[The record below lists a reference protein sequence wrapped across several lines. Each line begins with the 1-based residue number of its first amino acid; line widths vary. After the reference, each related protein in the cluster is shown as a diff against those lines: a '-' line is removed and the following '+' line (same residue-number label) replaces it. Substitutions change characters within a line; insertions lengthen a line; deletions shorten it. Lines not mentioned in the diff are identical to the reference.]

1 MATVQ
6 QTQDRVFPKAS
17 TISSEKWFI
26 GLHIFLAFAAL
37 AIGILLGPAQ
47 TFRRAPALQWE
58 IPVFSYYYQAL
69 TLHGVLNAVVFTTFF
84 IMGSSYFVV
93 QRTLQRP
100 LKSMPV
106 AWVSFGMMTVGLV
119 LAAFAILTGQATVL
133 YTFYAPMIAHP
144 FFYLGLALVI
154 VGTWVGLFNVF
165 FTYFDWRKEH
175 PGQPVPLAVYG
186 ILANF
191 LMWFTASLGVAI
203 EVLTMLLPLSLGWI
217 DTTDVQITRI
227 LFWFFGHPLV
237 YFWLIPAYVSWYA
250 MLPKQLGVK
259 LFSDTFG
266 RVAFL
271 MIAVFSIPIGVHHL
285 FVDPGVS
292 ESAKLM
298 HAILTFVVAV
308 PSFMTAFNIAATMER
323 AGRKNGARGLFD
335 WMIKLPWGNPSVA
348 AQFGG
353 MILFIFGGV
362 SGIMNASFNM
372 NVALHN
378 TTWVVGHFHTTL
390 GGAVFLTY
398 IGITFWMLPMLRG
411 RKLFAPRLALTHVYL
426 WLFGMLIFAGSMGRA
441 GIEGAARR
449 SDVGAANAYV
459 AESVVGWL
467 NLTAF
472 AGMLLLISSICLFIV
487 LIGTLFF
494 SKEPYAKEAPLDTE
508 APKDERIPLIFERW
522 WIWIV
527 VIIFSNIL
535 MWGPVLLSAVNL
547 TLGFWVQD
555 FGGAATS
562 GYTVP

>member
-1 MATVQ
+1 
-6 QTQDRVFPKAS
+6 
-17 TISSEKWFI
+17 KWFI

-37 AIGILLGPAQ
+37 SIGILLGPAQ

-69 TLHGVLNAVVFTTFF
+69 TLHGVLNAIVFTTFF

-100 LKSMPV
+100 LKYMSM
-106 AWVSFGMMTVGLV
+106 AWLSFGMMAVGLV
-119 LAAFAILTGQATVL
+119 MAAIPLLGGQATVL

-144 FFYLGLALVI
+144 FFYIGLVLVVI
-154 VGTWVGLFNVF
+154 GTWVGLANVF
-165 FTYFDWRKEH
+165 MTYFDWRKEH
-175 PGQPVPLAVYG
+175 QGEPVPLAVYA
-186 ILANF
+186 ILTNF
-191 LMWFTASLGVAI
+191 MMWFTATLGPAI
-203 EVLTMLLPLSLGWI
+203 EILFMLLPLSLGWI
-217 DTTDVQITRI
+217 DTTDVQVTRI

-237 YFWLIPAYVSWYA
+237 YFWLIPAYMSWYT

-266 RVAFL
+266 RVAFI

-292 ESAKLM
+292 ESTKLM
-298 HAILTFVVAV
+298 HSILTFVVAV

-323 AGRKNGARGLFD
+323 SGRKRGATGVLD
-335 WMIKLPWGNPSVA
+335 WLWKQPWGNPIVA
-348 AQFGG
+348 AQFSG
-353 MILFIFGGV
+353 MILFLFGGV
-362 SGIMNASFNM
+362 TGLMNASFNM

-390 GGAVFLTY
+390 GGAVVLTY
-398 IGITFWMLPMLRG
+398 FGITYWMLPMLRG
-411 RKLFAPRLALTHVYL
+411 RKLFAPRLATAQVFL
-426 WLFGMLIFAGSMGRA
+426 WLTGMLIFAGAMGRA

-467 NLTAF
+467 NLTAV
-472 AGMLLLISSICLFIV
+472 AGVLLLISSILLFVV
-487 LIGTLFF
+487 LLGTLFV
-494 SKEPYAKEAPLDTE
+494 SREPNTDEAPIDTA
-508 APKDERIPLIFERW
+508 APKNENIPMIFERW
-522 WIWIV
+522 WLWV
-527 VIIFSNIL
+527 MIIAISNIL
-535 MWGPVLLSAVNL
+535 MWGPVLLSAINM
-547 TLGFWVQD
+547 TLGFWAPG

-562 GYTVP
+562 GYTIP

>member
-6 QTQDRVFPKAS
+6 QAQPQERTLFPPTAA
-17 TISSEKWFI
+17 ISSEKWFI
-26 GLHIFLAFAAL
+26 GLHIFLAFVAL

-58 IPVFSYYYQAL
+58 VPVFTYYYQAL
-69 TLHGVLNAVVFTTFF
+69 TLHGVLNAIVFTTFF

-100 LKSMPV
+100 LKSMRV
-106 AWVSFGMMTVGLV
+106 AWFALGMMTVGLV
-119 LAAFAILTGQATVL
+119 LAAIAMLTGQATVL

-154 VGTWVGLFNVF
+154 VGTWIGLFNVF
-165 FTYFDWRKEH
+165 FTYFDWRKDH

-191 LMWFTASLGVAI
+191 MMWFTATLGVAV
-203 EVLTMLLPLSLGWI
+203 EVLFMLLPLSLGWI

-250 MLPKQLGVK
+250 MLPKQLGVR

-298 HAILTFVVAV
+298 HTILTFVVAV

-323 AGRKNGARGLFD
+323 AGRKNGASGPLD
-335 WMIKLPWGNPSVA
+335 WIFKLPWGNPVVA

-398 IGITFWMLPMLRG
+398 IGITFWMLPMMRG
-411 RKLFAPRLALTHVYL
+411 RKLFAPNLALTHVYL
-426 WLFGMLIFAGSMGRA
+426 WLGGMLIFAGAMGRA

-449 SDVGAANAYV
+449 SDVGAAGAYV
-459 AESVVGWL
+459 AESVAPWL

-494 SKEPYAKEAPLDTE
+494 SKEPYNNEAPLDTE
-508 APKDERIPLIFERW
+508 APKNERIPMIFERW
-522 WIWIV
+522 WIWV
-527 VIIFSNIL
+527 TVIAISNVL
-535 MWGPVLLSAVNL
+535 MWGPVILSAVNL
-547 TLGFWVQD
+547 TYGFWSQD
-555 FGGAATS
+555 FTAPARN
-562 GYTVP
+562 P

>member
-6 QTQDRVFPKAS
+6 KTQDRVFPQLT

-69 TLHGVLNAVVFTTFF
+69 TLHGVLNAIVFTTFF

-100 LKSMPV
+100 LKSMAA
-106 AWVSFGMMTVGLV
+106 AWFSFGMMTVGLV
-119 LAAFAILTGQATVL
+119 LAAFAILIGQATVL

-154 VGTWVGLFNVF
+154 VGTWIGLFNVF
-165 FTYFDWRKEH
+165 FTYFDWRKEN
-175 PGQPVPLAVYG
+175 PGEPVPLAVYG
-186 ILANF
+186 ILTNF
-191 LMWFTASLGVAI
+191 MMWFTATLGVAA
-203 EVLTMLLPLSLGWI
+203 EVLHMLLPLSLGWI

-271 MIAVFSIPIGVHHL
+271 MIAIFSIPIGVHHL

-292 ESAKLM
+292 ESTKLM
-298 HAILTFVVAV
+298 HSILTFVVAV

-323 AGRKNGARGLFD
+323 AGRKNGASGPFD
-335 WMIKLPWGNPSVA
+335 WMIKLPWGNPVVA

-411 RKLFAPRLALTHVYL
+411 RKLFSPRLALTHVYL
-426 WLFGMLIFAGSMGRA
+426 WLGGMLIFAGSMGRA

-449 SDVGAANAYV
+449 SDVGADGAYI
-459 AESVVGWL
+459 AESVAPWL

-494 SKEPYAKEAPLDTE
+494 SKEPYNNEAPLDTK
-508 APKDERIPLIFERW
+508 APTNERIPMIFERW
-522 WIWIV
+522 WIWV
-527 VIIFSNIL
+527 TVIAISNIL
-535 MWGPVLLSAVNL
+535 MWGPVILSAVNL
-547 TLGFWVQD
+547 TYGFWSQD
-555 FGGAATS
+555 FTAPATN
-562 GYTVP
+562 P